1 MGLEEENRLALQGL
15 VLPGSSPA
23 SVSPDWPGMKTARR
37 PSLKPREGT
46 RRERGHW
53 LSHTEEDPRAVNRPW
68 QKAPQRLAGA
78 ERTTCH
84 PSLTGDKKPSR
95 PQGTSPDQLLPV
107 KPHLQAAAEPQ
118 DILDEA
124 QMPREA
130 RRVWRLIKSSRTVVP
145 SLCAIHGGAGGTPLG
160 L

>member
-1 MGLEEENRLALQGL
+1 MAL
-15 VLPGSSPA
+15 PDSSPA
-23 SVSPDWPGMKTARR
+23 SVSPDWPGMKTAKHL
-37 PSLKPREGT
+37 SLKPGEGT
-46 RRERGHW
+46 RREGGHW

-78 ERTTCH
+78 ERTTGH
-84 PSLTGDKKPSR
+84 PSLTGDKKPSM
-95 PQGTSPDQLLPV
+95 PQGTSPGQLLPV

-124 QMPREA
+124 QTPREA
-130 RRVWRLIKSSRTVVP
+130 RRVWRLIKSSRAVVP
-145 SLCAIHGGAGGTPLG
+145 SLCAIHGGVGGTPLS